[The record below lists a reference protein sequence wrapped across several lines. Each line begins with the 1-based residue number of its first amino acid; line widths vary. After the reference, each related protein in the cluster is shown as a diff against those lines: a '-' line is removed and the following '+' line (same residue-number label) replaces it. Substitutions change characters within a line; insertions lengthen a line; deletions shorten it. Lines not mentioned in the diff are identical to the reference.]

1 MNSNQH
7 SAVSS
12 QRLAL
17 VLKRAITL
25 GTAAAV
31 LVSAW
36 LIYSKVVEMRRERV
50 YHADLAQFQHALPVG
65 MSKAD
70 VRKYLDSQ
78 KVNYSSVRHG
88 RSDGDSYEIKIGEEP
103 GDYLVC
109 KAWKVYVDLEFGPRE
124 ILEQVHIRK
133 EGVCL

>member
-1 MNSNQH
+1 MNKQS
-7 SAVSS
+7 VISS
-12 QRLAL
+12 RQSVP
-17 VLKRAITL
+17 VLKKAIVL
-25 GTAAAV
+25 ATAAAV

-36 LIYSKVVEMRRERV
+36 LIYSRVVQMRRENP
-50 YHADLAQFQHALPVG
+50 YHAALAEFQHVLPVG

-78 KVNYSSVRHG
+78 NLSYSSVRRG
-88 RSDGDSYEIKIGEEP
+88 GSDGDSYEMKIGEEP

-109 KAWKVYVDLEFGPRE
+109 KAWKVYVALEFGPRE

-133 EGVCL
+133 EGICL